1 MLGSRR
7 PLYQLTKRWASGGA
21 GSRLA
26 SLRERLAEED
36 AEDNVAQVASSVW
49 GEAEVV
55 TKPRRKGGK
64 PRARKPD
71 WLKAEPPKGEN
82 YARLKGDVKRLKL
95 ATVCE
100 EAKCPNIG
108 ECWGGKV
115 G

>member
-1 MLGSRR
+1 M
-7 PLYQLTKRWASGGA
+7 
-21 GSRLA
+21 
-26 SLRERLAEED
+26 
-36 AEDNVAQVASSVW
+36 AQVASSVW